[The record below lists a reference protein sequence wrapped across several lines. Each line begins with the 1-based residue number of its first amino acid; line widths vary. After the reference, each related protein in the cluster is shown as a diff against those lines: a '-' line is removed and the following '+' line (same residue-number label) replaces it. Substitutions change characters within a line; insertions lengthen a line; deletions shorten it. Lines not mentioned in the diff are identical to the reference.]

1 MAETQKATIGYNG
14 EFWLSTTALSAGL
27 VEMVE
32 VQEFDIPS
40 GGSREQVEKTHLK
53 SPGYRREYLSSF
65 FEDVDF
71 EVVLNSRPLSTTDAT
86 IEAARVADT
95 IRAFKV
101 VIPEDGVKTTQ
112 VTGTCRCTGYNRGRV
127 TKDGV
132 LTATATFR
140 VVTVDALAA
149 YVP

>member
-14 EFWLSTTALSAGL
+14 EFWLSTTALAAGL

-32 VQEFDIPS
+32 VQEFEIAGD
-40 GGSREQVEKTHLK
+40 GNREQVEKTHLK
-53 SPGYRREYLSSF
+53 SPNYRREFISSF

-71 EVVLNSRPLSTTDAT
+71 EVVLNSRPLSTTDVT

-95 IRAFKV
+95 IRAFKF
-101 VIPEDGVKTTQ
+101 VIPEDGVKTSQ
-112 VTGTCRCTGYNRGRV
+112 RTGTCRCIGYNRGRV
-127 TKDGV
+127 VKDQV

-140 VVTVDALAA
+140 IVTADALAA